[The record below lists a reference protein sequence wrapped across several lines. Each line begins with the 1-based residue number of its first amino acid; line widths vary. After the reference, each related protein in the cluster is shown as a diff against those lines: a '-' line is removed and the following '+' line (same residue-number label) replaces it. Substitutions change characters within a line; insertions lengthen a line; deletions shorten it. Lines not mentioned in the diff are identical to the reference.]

1 MPTVSINGQLVRR
14 YNAQARD
21 TISDSA
27 SVTANVAIP
36 LYRSGAVASR
46 VRAAKQS
53 VLRRRD
59 ELRHAQR
66 TAIENA
72 ARANAA
78 LRTARS
84 SVTAFV
90 SQLEASR
97 IALNGVREEAA
108 AGLRTVLDTL
118 NAQQELLNAQVNLVR
133 ARRDLAVATY
143 ELLAAVGR
151 MNAKQL
157 ELKVKL
163 HDPEAHYRKVR
174 SKMFGFGASIGGS
187 PAPEKK

>member
-14 YNAQARD
+14 YNAQAQD
-21 TISDSA
+21 TVGDSA
-27 SVTANVAIP
+27 SVTANVTIP

-46 VRAAKQS
+46 VRAAKQT

-59 ELRHAQR
+59 ELRQAQR
-66 TAIENA
+66 TATENA
-72 ARANAA
+72 ARANVA

-84 SVTAFV
+84 SVTAFLA
-90 SQLEASR
+90 QLEASR
-97 IALNGVREEAA
+97 IALNGVRQEAA

-118 NAQQELLNAQVNLVR
+118 DAQQELLNAQVNLVR

-157 ELKVKL
+157 ELEVEL
-163 HDPEAHYRKVR
+163 HDPDAHYRKVR
-174 SKMFGFGASIGGS
+174 GKAFGFGNSIGGNS
-187 PAPEKK
+187 APEKE